1 MNEVDELCRNLHY
14 GYECAKIDDES
25 SLISLTGDECVPWEK
40 EYQVSTEFDEK
51 LIQDGVIFVG
61 KIDFL
66 MKVKNFKKCKICSVF
81 QKCHFSLFHIVLS
94 RKDCNSKNKRDPC
107 AQQACI
113 VERYFIVQLFN
124 LLLQAGSG
132 HDAMFSHGNGFD
144 VELHCPIK
152 QGIPSERS
160 CCGEYPHRR
169 PFKLF
174 GGNRACCGDRTYSTV
189 ALECCS
195 GDILLTSC

>member
-66 MKVKNFKKCKICSVF
+66 MKKF
-81 QKCHFSLFHIVLS
+81 QKV
-94 RKDCNSKNKRDPC
+94 
-107 AQQACI
+107 
-113 VERYFIVQLFN
+113 
-124 LLLQAGSG
+124 
-132 HDAMFSHGNGFD
+132 
-144 VELHCPIK
+144 
-152 QGIPSERS
+152 
-160 CCGEYPHRR
+160 
-169 PFKLF
+169 
-174 GGNRACCGDRTYSTV
+174 
-189 ALECCS
+189 
-195 GDILLTSC
+195 

>member
-14 GYECAKIDDES
+14 GYECAKIDHES

-51 LIQDGVIFVG
+51 LI
-61 KIDFL
+61 
-66 MKVKNFKKCKICSVF
+66 
-81 QKCHFSLFHIVLS
+81 

-132 HDAMFSHGNGFD
+132 HDAMFGHGNGFD